1 MNKYSLKDIAIIN
14 KNKESYNVLK
24 LENKDKKYILYLC
37 VNEENKKNEHFEELI
52 FDEEIEITPKKR
64 VTKLKLECLL
74 KDEKY
79 FITMNHKKIYY
90 LTTEKIITN
99 DDNFKL
105 ILDNGNIYDKE
116 KIIMEN
122 NTVSEKNSDNKN
134 EIIDEVSDIVNDEVS
149 DINTDVIAD
158 IDDNKIED
166 KNYKH
171 IKLEVLENTSII
183 IDNLKSNY
191 INLKSNYKN

>member
-74 KDEKY
+74 K
-79 FITMNHKKIYY
+79 IHC
-90 LTTEKIITN
+90 
-99 DDNFKL
+99 
-105 ILDNGNIYDKE
+105 
-116 KIIMEN
+116 
-122 NTVSEKNSDNKN
+122 
-134 EIIDEVSDIVNDEVS
+134 
-149 DINTDVIAD
+149 
-158 IDDNKIED
+158 
-166 KNYKH
+166 
-171 IKLEVLENTSII
+171 
-183 IDNLKSNY
+183 
-191 INLKSNYKN
+191 

>member
-1 MNKYSLKDIAIIN
+1 MNKYSLKDIIIIN

-37 VNEENKKNEHFEELI
+37 INEENKKNEHFEELI

-64 VTKLKLECLL
+64 VTKLKLDCLL

-79 FITMNHKKIYY
+79 FITMNNKNIYY
-90 LTTEKIITN
+90 LTSEKIITN

-105 ILDNGNIYDKE
+105 ILNDGNIYDKE

-122 NTVSEKNSDNKN
+122 NKIVEEELKNTSDMEDIDNKN
-134 EIIDEVSDIVNDEVS
+134 ENSD
-149 DINTDVIAD
+149 
-158 IDDNKIED
+158 
-166 KNYKH
+166 
-171 IKLEVLENTSII
+171 
-183 IDNLKSNY
+183 
-191 INLKSNYKN
+191 